1 MNRKEF
7 IKELEEAMLEQMD
20 ISEAAPHIRYYQDFI
35 DNEISKGNLEEDVL
49 ARLHSPR
56 LVAKNIIDNSES
68 ANKYKNYIPNKS
80 KSDTCKSD
88 TNYHYKQSRYS
99 EEKKE
104 YTGQFERTGTAPIS
118 FSINGKPIKALWM
131 KIVIFVILALI
142 VLLGIAV
149 IGGILWIIS
158 RVVLPC
164 IIVIGVFYIIKRIIG
179 KWLK

>member
-35 DNEISKGNLEEDVL
+35 DNEISKGNREEDIL

-68 ANKYKNYIPNKS
+68 ANKYKSYIPNKS
-80 KSDTCKSD
+80 KSDTRKSD
-88 TNYHYKQSRYS
+88 TSYHYKESKYS
-99 EEKKE
+99 EEKNE
-104 YTGQFERTGTAPIS
+104 YTSQFERTGTEPIS
-118 FSINGKPIKALWM
+118 FSINGKQIKALWM
-131 KIVIFVILALI
+131 KIVFFAILAVI

-164 IIVIGVFYIIKRIIG
+164 IIIIGAFYIIKRIIG